1 MPQSEVKNPKR
12 VAAGRRNRQLRGALT
27 PDGRE
32 RLRAATLQHRPWEH
46 ATGPQTEAGKAQS
59 AKNGAYRQQGER
71 SLRDVRREV
80 ADVGNL
86 IKSMQHFGSLAD
98 ADQVSQ
104 DATNLQ

>member
-12 VAAGRRNRQLRGALT
+12 VAAGRRNRQLREALSL
-27 PDGRE
+27 DARE
-32 RLRAATLQHRPWEH
+32 RLRIAALQHRPWEH

-71 SLRDVRREV
+71 SIRELRREV
-80 ADVGNL
+80 ADVGDL
-86 IKSMQHFGSLAD
+86 IKSMQHFCSLAD

-104 DATNLQ
+104 DATNI